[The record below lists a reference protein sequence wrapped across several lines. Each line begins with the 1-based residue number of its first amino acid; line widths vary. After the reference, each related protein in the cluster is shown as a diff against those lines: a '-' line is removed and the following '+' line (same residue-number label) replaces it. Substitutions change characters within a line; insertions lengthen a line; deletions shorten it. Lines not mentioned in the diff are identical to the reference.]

1 MSDFK
6 KKYLKFVKKQEYI
19 GEKFQDKQKQLKYF
33 YLPFCKKIIEL
44 YKFKNRPFVIGLS
57 GGQGSGKST
66 ISQILKI
73 IFHSYF
79 NLNVACL
86 SIDDFYKTALER
98 QKMSH
103 SVHPLF
109 LTRGVPGT
117 HDCKMLYNV
126 LRALLK
132 KNFKSV
138 RTPKFDKSID
148 DRLKLRYWQKIL
160 KKPDIIILEGWCVGA
175 KPQKLKDLNKPVN
188 ILEKLEDTKLTWRK
202 KVNNELITSYN
213 KIFNLIDKKIY
224 LKVPNFKYVLKWRLL
239 QEKKLR
245 SRSKKKKTM
254 DTKQIK
260 RFVMFYERLT
270 KNMSKSYQ
278 DNDFVIF
285 IDKRH
290 KIRSIKILNV

>member
-6 KKYLKFVKKQEYI
+6 KRYLKFVKKQESI
-19 GEKFQDKQKQLKYF
+19 GEKFQDKKKQLEYF
-33 YLPFCKKIIEL
+33 YLPFCRKLFKSYKVKKGPL
-44 YKFKNRPFVIGLS
+44 VIGLS

-79 NLNVACL
+79 NLNVVSF
-86 SIDDFYKTALER
+86 SIDDFYKTSLER
-98 QKMSH
+98 RQMSK

-126 LRALLK
+126 LKTLLK
-132 KNFKSV
+132 KNFKSI
-138 RTPKFDKSID
+138 RIPKFDKSID
-148 DRLKLRYWQKIL
+148 DRFKLPHWQKIL

-175 KPQKLKDLNKPVN
+175 KPQKLQELKKPVN
-188 ILEKLEDTKLTWRK
+188 ILEKHEDTELTWRK
-202 KVNNELITSYN
+202 KVNNELKTSYR
-213 KIFNLIDKKIY
+213 KIYDLIDKSIY

-254 DTKQIK
+254 NKKQVE

-270 KNMSKSYQ
+270 RNMSKSYQ
-278 DNDFVIF
+278 NNDYIIF
-285 IDKRH
+285 LDKKH
-290 KIRSIKILNV
+290 KIKSIKF

>member
-6 KKYLKFVKKQEYI
+6 KEYLKFVKKQESI
-19 GEKFQDKQKQLKYF
+19 GERFQDKQKQLKYF
-33 YLPFCKKIIEL
+33 YLPFCRKLFKL
-44 YKFKNRPFVIGLS
+44 YKVKKGPLVIGLS

-66 ISQILKI
+66 ISEILKI
-73 IFHSYF
+73 IFHYYF
-79 NLNVACL
+79 NLNVTSF

-98 QKMSH
+98 RNMSK

-109 LTRGVPGT
+109 ATRGVPGT

-132 KNFKSV
+132 KNFKNV
-138 RTPKFDKSID
+138 RIPKFDKSID
-148 DRLKLRYWQKIL
+148 DRFKLQYWQKII

-175 KPQKLKDLNKPVN
+175 KPQKLQDLKKPLN
-188 ILEKLEDTKLTWRK
+188 ILEKFEDTKLTWRK
-202 KVNNELITSYN
+202 KVNNELMTSYD

-245 SRSKKKKTM
+245 FRSKKKRTM
-254 DTKQIK
+254 NKKQIE
-260 RFVMFYERLT
+260 RFIMFYERLT
-270 KNMSKSYQ
+270 KNMLKSYQ

-285 IDKRH
+285 LDKTH
-290 KIRSIKILNV
+290 KIRSIKF

>member
-6 KKYLKFVKKQEYI
+6 KKYLKFVKKQESI
-19 GEKFQDKQKQLKYF
+19 GEKFRDKQKQLKYF
-33 YLPFCKKIIEL
+33 YLPFCRKLFKL
-44 YKFKNRPFVIGLS
+44 YKVKKRPLIIGLS

-73 IFHSYF
+73 IFHYYF
-79 NLNVACL
+79 NLNVVSF

-98 QKMSH
+98 RNMSK

-109 LTRGVPGT
+109 STRGVPGT

-138 RTPKFDKSID
+138 RIPKFDKSID
-148 DRLKLRYWQKIL
+148 DRFKLQYWQKIQ
-160 KKPDIIILEGWCVGA
+160 KKPDLIILEGWCVGA

-188 ILEKLEDTKLTWRK
+188 ILEKFEDTKLTWRK
-202 KVNNELITSYN
+202 KVNNELMTSYN

-245 SRSKKKKTM
+245 FKSKKKRTM
-254 DTKQIK
+254 NKKQIE
-260 RFVMFYERLT
+260 RFIMFYERLT
-270 KNMSKSYQ
+270 KNMLKSYQ
-278 DNDFVIF
+278 DNDFIIF
-285 IDKRH
+285 LDKRH
-290 KIRSIKILNV
+290 KIKSIRF

>member
-6 KKYLKFVKKQEYI
+6 KKYLKFVKKQEFT

-33 YLPFCKKIIEL
+33 YLPFCKKIFKF

-79 NLNVACL
+79 NLNVVCF

-98 QKMSH
+98 QKMSN

-117 HDCKMLYNV
+117 HDSKMLYKI

-138 RTPKFDKSID
+138 RIPKFDKSTD
-148 DRLKLRYWQKIL
+148 DRFKFQYWQKIL

-175 KPQKLKDLNKPVN
+175 KPQKLKELKKPVN
-188 ILEKLEDTKLTWRK
+188 ILEKHEDTKLTWRK
-202 KVNNELITSYN
+202 KVNNELKTSYK
-213 KIFNLIDKKIY
+213 KIYDLIDKKIY

-245 SRSKKKKTM
+245 SRLKKKKTM
-254 DTKQIK
+254 NTKQIK
-260 RFVMFYERLT
+260 RFIMFYERLT

-290 KIRSIKILNV
+290 KIRSIKF

>member
-1 MSDFK
+1 MTDFK

-33 YLPFCKKIIEL
+33 YLPFCKKIFEL

-98 QKMSH
+98 RKMSH

-109 LTRGVPGT
+109 LIRGVPGT

-138 RTPKFDKSID
+138 RIPKFDKSID
-148 DRLKLRYWQKIL
+148 DRFKLRYWQKIF

-175 KPQKLKDLNKPVN
+175 KPQKLKELKKPVN
-188 ILEKLEDTKLTWRK
+188 ILEKYEDTKLTWRK
-202 KVNNELITSYN
+202 KVNNELKTSYK
-213 KIFNLIDKKIY
+213 KIYDLIDKKIY

-254 DTKQIK
+254 DTKQIN
-260 RFVMFYERLT
+260 RFIMFYERLT

-290 KIRSIKILNV
+290 KIKSIKILNV

>member
-44 YKFKNRPFVIGLS
+44 YKSKNRPFVIGLS

-73 IFHSYF
+73 IFRSYF

-175 KPQKLKDLNKPVN
+175 KPQKLKELKKPVN
-188 ILEKLEDTKLTWRK
+188 ILEKHEDTKLTWRK
-202 KVNNELITSYN
+202 KVNNELKTSYK
-213 KIFNLIDKKIY
+213 KIYDLIDKKIY

-239 QEKKLR
+239 QEKKLS

-260 RFVMFYERLT
+260 RFIMFYERLT
-270 KNMSKSYQ
+270 KNMSKGYQ

>member
-19 GEKFQDKQKQLKYF
+19 GEKFQDKQKQLKNF
-33 YLPFCKKIIEL
+33 YLPFCKKIFKL
-44 YKFKNRPFVIGLS
+44 YKFKNRPFIIGLS

-79 NLNVACL
+79 NLNVACF

-98 QKMSH
+98 RKMSNY
-103 SVHPLF
+103 VHPLF

-132 KNFKSV
+132 KNFKSI
-138 RTPKFDKSID
+138 RIPRFDKSID
-148 DRLKLRYWQKIL
+148 DRFKFRYWQKIQ
-160 KKPDIIILEGWCVGA
+160 KKPDIIIFEGWCVGA
-175 KPQKLKDLNKPVN
+175 KHQKYEELKKPLN
-188 ILEKLEDTKLTWRK
+188 ILEKYEDTKLTWRK
-202 KVNNELITSYN
+202 KVNNELKTSYK
-213 KIFNLIDKKIY
+213 KIYDLIDKKIY
-224 LKVPNFKYVLKWRLL
+224 LKVPSFRYVLKWRLL

-245 SRSKKKKTM
+245 SSSKKKRTM
-254 DTKQIK
+254 NTKQIE
-260 RFVMFYERLT
+260 RFIMFYERLT
-270 KNMSKSYQ
+270 KNMLKRYQ

-290 KIRSIKILNV
+290 KIRSIKF

>member
-1 MSDFK
+1 MSDFE
-6 KKYLKFVKKQEYI
+6 KKYLKFVKKQEFI

-33 YLPFCKKIIEL
+33 YLPFCKKLFKL
-44 YKFKNRPFVIGLS
+44 YKSKNRPFVIGLS

-66 ISQILKI
+66 ISKILKI

-79 NLNVACL
+79 NLNVAYF

-98 QKMSH
+98 LKMSN

-132 KNFKSV
+132 KNFKGV
-138 RTPKFDKSID
+138 RIPKFDKSID
-148 DRLKLRYWQKIL
+148 DRLKFQYWQKIL
-160 KKPDIIILEGWCVGA
+160 KKPDIIIFEGWCVGA
-175 KPQKLKDLNKPVN
+175 KPQKLKELKKPVN
-188 ILEKLEDTKLTWRK
+188 ILEKREDTKLTWRK
-202 KVNNELITSYN
+202 KVNNELKTSYK
-213 KIFNLIDKKIY
+213 KIYDLIDKKIY
-224 LKVPNFKYVLKWRLL
+224 LKVPSFKYVLKWRLL

-245 SRSKKKKTM
+245 SRSKKKRTM
-254 DTKQIK
+254 NTKQIK
-260 RFVMFYERLT
+260 RFIMFYERLT
-270 KNMSKSYQ
+270 KNMSRSYQ

-290 KIRSIKILNV
+290 KIRSIKF